1 MNYIKNNSISKSI
14 FMRVYDAEA
23 CPTPLFDGRL
33 VSYFVSKNN
42 MAMYSF
48 PMCTVKHVDYCIESF
63 DRILITEENNNNNNE
78 EHHTIL
84 IFDNET
90 IAKAHFN
97 MLSQLQKKWY
107 GKPYNCNDVSM
118 PEF

>member
-1 MNYIKNNSISKSI
+1 MNYIKRIMNTQ

-23 CPTPLFDGRL
+23 SPMPLYDGRL
-33 VSYFVSKNN
+33 VTYFVSKNN
-42 MAMYSF
+42 MAWYSF
-48 PMCTVKHVDYCIESF
+48 PMCKVKYIDYSF
-63 DRILITEENNNNNNE
+63 DRVLITEENNNE
-78 EHHTIL
+78 ECYTKL

-90 IAKAHFN
+90 IAKAHFK
-97 MLSQLQKKWY
+97 MLTELQKKWY